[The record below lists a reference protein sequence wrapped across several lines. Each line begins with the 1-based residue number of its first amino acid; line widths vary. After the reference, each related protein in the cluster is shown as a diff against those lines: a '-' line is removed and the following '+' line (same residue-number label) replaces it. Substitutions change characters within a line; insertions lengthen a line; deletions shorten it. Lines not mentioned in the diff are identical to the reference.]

1 MPTAAIKICGISTPV
16 ALEAAI
22 RARADYAGF
31 VFFPKSP
38 RNVTPAQAA
47 ELAVRAKGR
56 IARVGLFVD
65 ADDAAL
71 AEAVE
76 AADLDVLQL
85 HGKETPERAAQLRAR
100 FGLQVWKALP
110 VASADDVERARVYA
124 GAVDLLLFD
133 AQTPADALPGGMG
146 LSFDWSLVA
155 GWKGATAWG
164 LAGGL
169 TPDNVAEALAMTQA
183 PLVDTS
189 SGVES
194 APGVKDEDKIA
205 AFCAA
210 VRRT

>member
-47 ELAVRAKGR
+47 ELTVRAKGR

-133 AQTPADALPGGMG
+133 AKTPADALPGGMG

>member
-133 AQTPADALPGGMG
+133 A
-146 LSFDWSLVA
+146 
-155 GWKGATAWG
+155 
-164 LAGGL
+164 
-169 TPDNVAEALAMTQA
+169 
-183 PLVDTS
+183 
-189 SGVES
+189 
-194 APGVKDEDKIA
+194 
-205 AFCAA
+205 
-210 VRRT
+210 